1 MPGDKRILLVDDEPT
16 IREVLRRYLER
27 EDFAVSEAADG
38 PAALAAVAESEP
50 ALIVL
55 DLMLPGIDGLALAR
69 RLRQHSEVPILM
81 LTARG
86 ELHDR
91 VQGLES
97 GADDY
102 VVKPFSPSEVV
113 ARVKAVLRRIEG
125 LQGPPSQPVT
135 LGGLHLDPSAH
146 TLSVDGRS
154 VQLTGKESELLGVFL
169 RHPRRVFS
177 REQLIER
184 VWGYEAEL
192 EPATVTVH
200 IRRLREKLEQ
210 DPSQPRRLV
219 TVWGV
224 GYRFDG

>member
-1 MPGDKRILLVDDEPT
+1 MPGDKRILLVDDEAT

-27 EDFAVSEAADG
+27 EGFAVAEAADG
-38 PAALAAVAESEP
+38 PAALAAVAVSEP

-69 RLRQHSEVPILM
+69 RLRQESDVPILM

-125 LQGPPSQPVT
+125 GPPSQPVAY
-135 LGGLHLDPSAH
+135 GGLQLDPTTH
-146 TLSVDGRS
+146 NLIVEGRS
-154 VQLTGKESELLGVFL
+154 VQLTAKESELLGVFL

>member
-1 MPGDKRILLVDDEPT
+1 MTDPKRILIVDDEGT
-16 IREVLRRYLER
+16 IREVLGRYLER
-27 EDFAVSEAADG
+27 EGFRVSEAGDG
-38 PAALAAVAESEP
+38 PAALAAVAETEP
-50 ALIVL
+50 ALILL

-69 RLRQHSEVPILM
+69 RLRMDSEVPIIM

-86 ELHDR
+86 ELQDR

-113 ARVKAVLRRIEG
+113 ARVKAVLRRIEA
-125 LQGPPSQPVT
+125 LRGPASQPVS
-135 LGGLHLDPSAH
+135 LGALHLDPGQRH
-146 TLSVDGRS
+146 LSVDGRL
-154 VQLTGKESELLGVFL
+154 VPLTAREFDLLSIFM

-177 REQLIER
+177 RDQLIEM
-184 VWGYEAEL
+184 VWGYDTDL

-200 IRRLREKLEQ
+200 IRRLREKIEA
-210 DPSQPRRLV
+210 DPSQPRLLT

>member
-1 MPGDKRILLVDDEPT
+1 MTDPKRILIVDDEVT
-16 IREVLRRYLER
+16 IREVLGRYLER
-27 EDFAVSEAADG
+27 EGFRVSEAGDG
-38 PAALAAVAESEP
+38 PAALAAVAEAEP
-50 ALIVL
+50 ALILL

-69 RLRQHSEVPILM
+69 RLRMESEVPIIM

-86 ELHDR
+86 ELQDR

-113 ARVKAVLRRIEG
+113 ARVKAVLRRIEA
-125 LQGPPSQPVT
+125 LQGPASQPVS
-135 LGGLHLDPSAH
+135 LGALHLDPERRR
-146 TLSVDGRS
+146 LSVDGRL
-154 VQLTGKESELLGVFL
+154 VPLTAREFDLLNIFMH
-169 RHPRRVFS
+169 HPRRVF
-177 REQLIER
+177 RRDQLIEM
-184 VWGYEAEL
+184 VWGYDTDL

-200 IRRLREKLEQ
+200 IRRLREKIEA
-210 DPSQPRRLV
+210 DPSQPRLLT

>member
-1 MPGDKRILLVDDEPT
+1 MTDPKRILIVDDEGT
-16 IREVLRRYLER
+16 IREVLGRYLER
-27 EDFAVSEAADG
+27 EGYLVSEAGDG
-38 PAALAAVAESEP
+38 PAALAAVAEAEP
-50 ALIVL
+50 ALILL

-69 RLRQHSEVPILM
+69 RLRMESEVPIIM

-86 ELHDR
+86 ELQDR

-113 ARVKAVLRRIEG
+113 ARVKAVLRRIEA
-125 LQGPPSQPVT
+125 LQGPASQPVS
-135 LGGLHLDPSAH
+135 LGALHLDPGQRR
-146 TLSVDGRS
+146 LSVDGRR
-154 VQLTGKESELLGVFL
+154 VPLTAREFDLLSIFMH
-169 RHPRRVFS
+169 HPRRVF
-177 REQLIER
+177 RRDQLIEM
-184 VWGYEAEL
+184 VWGYDTDL

-200 IRRLREKLEQ
+200 IRRLREKIEV
-210 DPSQPRRLV
+210 DPSQPRLLT